1 MKTLRTAGIMLAVA
15 AAATALALLPSVE
28 QSDEQ
33 QPGIVV
39 GEQTGASDGG
49 GDAPALP
56 GDVPET
62 ATSTGGAV
70 DLPQSGATE
79 QPADAGADGLE
90 YEPSKAPAP
99 APEPS
104 SAARSGGS
112 GSSEGSSSPGGSS
125 AGGGSSSEQ
134 EPATPKRPATPSS
147 HSQVL
152 EGADGEWDCDDD
164 DDSDD
169 DSDEDSGDD
178 DGEDG

>member
-99 APEPS
+99 EPS

-134 EPATPKRPATPSS
+134 EPATPKRPATPSAPS
-147 HSQVL
+147 STC
-152 EGADGEWDCDDD
+152 EWDDGEWDCDDD